1 MLRWGPSYVAW
12 HKDSAVSNS
21 APSARREIGQPF
33 RATLRVIIYTPLCA
47 PAPNVEY
54 VPEVTGHYDQ
64 RRASRRAARPSAR

>member
-21 APSARREIGQPF
+21 APSARREIGQAF
-33 RATLRVIIYTPLCA
+33 RATLRVILCTPLRA
-47 PAPNVEY
+47 TAPNLDY
-54 VPEVTGHYDQ
+54 VPEVTGHDDQ